1 MRNAPNPPTFTQR
14 TQHTTRPAYTIAAR
28 ADTHVH
34 TLILLSLSPHPPSRR
49 HPSDPPSASSLS
61 SHCHL
66 PTPLLHPPTPS
77 LILTPSS
84 SFLPSLSLPLLILPS
99 VRGQIAFATDIFV
112 VQTFAVKL
120 DKQQQ
125 VYRSPAESTFLES
138 SGFEPEVEMDTITN
152 SESG

>member
-1 MRNAPNPPTFTQR
+1 MYTLSSSCHCLLILPRVVIPLILPQHPPCPPTVIF
-14 TQHTTRPAYTIAAR
+14 
-28 ADTHVH
+28 
-34 TLILLSLSPHPPSRR
+34 PP
-49 HPSDPPSASSLS
+49 
-61 SHCHL
+61 
-66 PTPLLHPPTPS
+66 PS

-84 SFLPSLSLPLLILPS
+84 SFLPSLSLPLLTLPS

-152 SESG
+152 HLNWLMKK